1 MFNHSNKT
9 ALVTGAS
16 RGIGKEIAS
25 ILAENG
31 IKVIGVAT
39 SEKSLES
46 ISNIDNI
53 IPLACDISDE
63 QSVEKIYTSIKE
75 HSESIDIL
83 VNNAGIHMD
92 NILLR
97 MDTKEW
103 KKVLDVNLN
112 GPFYLTRLL
121 LKDMIKNKQGRIVNI
136 SSISGTD
143 GNKGQSN
150 YSASKGGL
158 LAFTK
163 SLAKEVGRRNITVN
177 CIAPG
182 IIETDMIADL
192 SDTVKT
198 DYLKKIPLKKFGKPE
213 DIGKMILFLCSD
225 EASYITGQTF
235 YIDGGMSLNYFS
247 SYIMSSADKVKNII
261 VDKLGVEESRIV
273 PEASFLDDLG
283 ADSLDLVELIMEFEE
298 EFDLEIPDEDA
309 EGITTVG
316 SAIDYINKHT
326 S

>member
-9 ALVTGAS
+9 ALITGAS

-25 ILAENG
+25 ILAKNG

-39 SEKSLES
+39 SEKSLEA
-46 ISNIDNI
+46 IKNIDNI

-63 QSVEKIYTSIKE
+63 QSVENLYTSIKE

-182 IIETDMIADL
+182 IIETDMIGDL

-198 DYLKKIPLKKFGKPE
+198 DYLKRIPLKKFGKPE

-235 YIDGGMSLNYFS
+235 YIDGGMSLN
-247 SYIMSSADKVKNII
+247 
-261 VDKLGVEESRIV
+261 
-273 PEASFLDDLG
+273 
-283 ADSLDLVELIMEFEE
+283 
-298 EFDLEIPDEDA
+298 
-309 EGITTVG
+309 
-316 SAIDYINKHT
+316 
-326 S
+326 